1 MITYITVLEK
11 AAITGGITGLA
22 SVVTTGSAWNV
33 PCPRIFGLG
42 SGQCPLFVY
51 AAIAGAVSSGVSDAL
66 HYLIR
71 QEVPINKKAQDEG
84 SLYLGALLGAATYY
98 GTIYLTNPYLA
109 RDLGALTLGITGMVA
124 EMGASFIYAMLE

>member
-1 MITYITVLEK
+1 MITYMTVLEK

-22 SVVTTGSAWNV
+22 SIVTTGSAWNV
-33 PCPRIFGLG
+33 PCPRIFGFG

-51 AAIAGAVSSGVSDAL
+51 AAIAGALSSGASDAL

-71 QEVPINKKAQDEG
+71 QEIPINKKAQDEG

-98 GTIYLTNPYLA
+98 ATIYFTNPYLA
-109 RDLGALTLGITGMVA
+109 RDLGALTLAVTGAAA
-124 EMGASFIYAMLE
+124 EMGSSFIYAMLE